1 MYYQLFF
8 YPQIDYNL
16 ENIQNY
22 NQDFKTNEIIVLI
35 ENLLSYENL
44 NKDIFIRSYINQNGF
59 ITINNIQ
66 KVNQIKKL
74 NLTYDEITSIVLNYP
89 SNIFETNFDN
99 YEVVV
104 RNKKWFEMKKYLF
117 SIEDIVKNKVNKIQ
131 NFYLTKYPI
140 QSKMIKP
147 MERRK
152 KRDVK

>member
-35 ENLLSYENL
+35 EKLLSFENL

-66 KVNQIKKL
+66 KIKQIKNL

-89 SNIFETNFDN
+89 SNIFETHFDN

-140 QSKMIKP
+140 QNKMIKP